1 MKTLDECLQIILL
14 SSLSKLTQLQ
24 ELDIGSVKVNDGY
37 FFYSNDFSSGSISV
51 IGEMTSLIKL
61 NLSRCELRELPQ
73 R

>member
-14 SSLSKLTQLQ
+14 FSLSKLTQLQ

-37 FFYSNDFSSGSISV
+37 FFYSNDFSSESISV

-61 NLSRCELRELPQ
+61 NLSRCKLRELPQ